1 MSVVKLQDVADE
13 LGKPV
18 ATILREAH
26 SADLVVWVPAQAL
39 QDQLDRELKA
49 PTSGSED
56 EIFGGVYRELGLR
69 NRYRFLPMRA
79 ISSESSSA
87 EAIKLPQLP
96 VPALGEGKIREF
108 EEIGGIVGWQRH
120 AEVCTLEEQADRLF
134 SLLPHQILEL
144 RSKEVIT
151 ISHLGSLDSQR
162 SDSDTVKVINWFPF
176 IQFKIGVESLVIKM
190 ADEEWL
196 MESLRS
202 GKTLR
207 KKREPVAESI
217 DQCQLENPEQKQE
230 AIFGETYKPL
240 RDLLFRIAN
249 DKKWHRRKRVEA
261 FWVVIRSELGKKK
274 LHQRKYDNEEQ
285 ILLQWD
291 ANTDIS
297 DEKDRAFFWKDS
309 KGRERRCARATL
321 ANYLTQLA
329 RHHKEF
335 DNYQA

>member
-1 MSVVKLQDVADE
+1 
-13 LGKPV
+13 
-18 ATILREAH
+18 
-26 SADLVVWVPAQAL
+26 
-39 QDQLDRELKA
+39 
-49 PTSGSED
+49 
-56 EIFGGVYRELGLR
+56 
-69 NRYRFLPMRA
+69 
-79 ISSESSSA
+79 
-87 EAIKLPQLP
+87 
-96 VPALGEGKIREF
+96 
-108 EEIGGIVGWQRH
+108 
-120 AEVCTLEEQADRLF
+120 LF
-134 SLLPHQILEL
+134 SLLPHQILEI
-144 RSKEVIT
+144 RSKKLIK
-151 ISHLGSLDSQR
+151 ISHLGALDSQR
-162 SDSDTVKVINWFPF
+162 SDTAKIINWFPF
-176 IQFKIGVESLVIKM
+176 IQFKVGVESLVIKM

-196 MESLRS
+196 LGSLRS

-261 FWVVIRSELGKKK
+261 FWLVIRSELGKEK

-297 DEKDRAFFWKDS
+297 DEKDRAFFWKDA

-321 ANYLTQLA
+321 VNYLTQLA

-335 DNYQA
+335 DSYQA

>member
-18 ATILREAH
+18 STILREAH
-26 SADLVVWVPAQAL
+26 SADLAVWVPAQAL
-39 QDQLDRELKA
+39 QEQLDRELMA

-79 ISSESSSA
+79 ISSESLSTES
-87 EAIKLPQLP
+87 IKLPQLQ
-96 VPALGEGKIREF
+96 VPAWGEGKIREF
-108 EEIGGIVGWQRH
+108 EEIGEILGWQWH
-120 AEVCTLEEQADRLF
+120 SEVCALEDQADRLF
-134 SLLPHQILEL
+134 SLLPLQQLEI
-144 RSKEVIT
+144 RSKEIIK
-151 ISHLGSLDSQR
+151 ISHLGALDSQQ
-162 SDSDTVKVINWFPF
+162 SDTAKIINWFPF
-176 IQFKIGVESLVIKM
+176 CQFKIGVESLVIKM

-196 MESLRS
+196 IESLRS

-207 KKREPVAESI
+207 KKREPITESI

-261 FWVVIRSELGKKK
+261 FWVVIRSELGKEK

>member
-1 MSVVKLQDVADE
+1 
-13 LGKPV
+13 
-18 ATILREAH
+18 
-26 SADLVVWVPAQAL
+26 
-39 QDQLDRELKA
+39 
-49 PTSGSED
+49 
-56 EIFGGVYRELGLR
+56 
-69 NRYRFLPMRA
+69 
-79 ISSESSSA
+79 

-108 EEIGGIVGWQRH
+108 EEIGEISGWQRH
-120 AEVCTLEEQADRLF
+120 AEICSIEDQADRLF
-134 SLLPHQILEL
+134 SLLPLHQLEI
-144 RSKEVIT
+144 RSKKLIK
-151 ISHLGSLDSQR
+151 ISHLGALDSQE
-162 SDSDTVKVINWFPF
+162 SDTAKIINWFPF
-176 IQFKIGVESLVIKM
+176 CQFKVGVESLVIKL

-196 MESLRS
+196 MESLRF

-207 KKREPVAESI
+207 KKTEPVTESI
-217 DQCQLENPEQKQE
+217 DQCQLGNPEQKQE

-240 RDLLFRIAN
+240 RDLLFRIVN
-249 DKKWHRRKRVEA
+249 DKKWHKRKRIEA
-261 FWVVIRSELGKKK
+261 FWVVIRSELGKEK

-297 DEKDRAFFWKDS
+297 DEKDRAFFWKDA

-335 DNYQA
+335 NSYQAQSPRNLLNLSVLKRSNRLSRSHFGDNTPPTRP

>member
-18 ATILREAH
+18 STILREAH
-26 SADLVVWVPAQAL
+26 SADLAVWVPAQAL
-39 QDQLDRELKA
+39 QEQLDRELKA

-69 NRYRFLPMRA
+69 NCYRFLPMKA
-79 ISSESSSA
+79 ISSESSST
-87 EAIKLPQLP
+87 EAFKLPQLP
-96 VPALGEGKIREF
+96 VPALGEVKIREF
-108 EEIGGIVGWQRH
+108 EEIGKIVGWQRH
-120 AEVCTLEEQADRLF
+120 AEACALEDQADRLF

-151 ISHLGSLDSQR
+151 ISHLGSIDSQR
-162 SDSDTVKVINWFPF
+162 PDTAKIINWFPF
-176 IQFKIGVESLVIKM
+176 CQFNIGVESLVIKL

-207 KKREPVAESI
+207 KKTEPVTESI
-217 DQCQLENPEQKQE
+217 DQCQLGNPEQKQE
-230 AIFGETYKPL
+230 AIFGEIYKPL

-261 FWVVIRSELGKKK
+261 FWVVIRSELGKEK
-274 LHQRKYDNEEQ
+274 LNQRKYDNEEQ

-291 ANTDIS
+291 ANTDTS
-297 DEKDRAFFWKDS
+297 DEKDRAFFWKDA

-335 DNYQA
+335 KSYQD

>member
-26 SADLVVWVPAQAL
+26 SAELAVWVPAQAL
-39 QDQLDRELKA
+39 QEQLDRELKA

-69 NRYRFLPMRA
+69 NRYRFRPMRA
-79 ISSESSSA
+79 VSSESLST

-96 VPALGEGKIREF
+96 VPAWGEGKIREF
-108 EEIGGIVGWQRH
+108 EEIGEIVGWQWH
-120 AEVCTLEEQADRLF
+120 AEVCSIEDQANRLF
-134 SLLPHQILEL
+134 SLLPLHQLEI
-144 RSKEVIT
+144 RSKNLIK
-151 ISHLGSLDSQR
+151 ISHLGALDSQE
-162 SDSDTVKVINWFPF
+162 SDTVKIINWFPF
-176 IQFKIGVESLVIKM
+176 CQFKVGVESLVIKL

-207 KKREPVAESI
+207 KKTEPVTESI
-217 DQCQLENPEQKQE
+217 DQCQLGNPEQKQE
-230 AIFGETYKPL
+230 AIFGEIYKPL

-261 FWVVIRSELGKKK
+261 FWVVIRSELGKEK
-274 LHQRKYDNEEQ
+274 LNQRKYDNEEQ

-291 ANTDIS
+291 ANTDTS
-297 DEKDRAFFWKDS
+297 DEKDRAFFWKDA

-335 DNYQA
+335 KSYQA

>member
-13 LGKPV
+13 LGKPI

-26 SADLVVWVPAQAL
+26 SADLAVWVPAQAL
-39 QDQLDRELKA
+39 QEQLDRELKA
-49 PTSGSED
+49 PASGSED
-56 EIFGGVYRELGLR
+56 EIFGRVYRELGLR

-79 ISSESSSA
+79 ISPESLST

-108 EEIGGIVGWQRH
+108 EEIGEISGWQRH
-120 AEVCTLEEQADRLF
+120 AEICSIEDQADRLF
-134 SLLPHQILEL
+134 SLLPLHQIEI
-144 RSKEVIT
+144 RSKKLIK
-151 ISHLGSLDSQR
+151 ISHLGALDSQE
-162 SDSDTVKVINWFPF
+162 SDTAKIINWFPF
-176 IQFKIGVESLVIKM
+176 CQFKVGVEPLVIKL

-196 MESLRS
+196 MESLRF

-207 KKREPVAESI
+207 KKTEPVTESI
-217 DQCQLENPEQKQE
+217 DQCQLGNPEQKQE

-240 RDLLFRIAN
+240 RDLLFRIVN
-249 DKKWHRRKRVEA
+249 DKKWHKRKRIEA
-261 FWVVIRSELGKKK
+261 FWVVIRSELGKEK

-297 DEKDRAFFWKDS
+297 DEKDRAFFWKDA

-335 DNYQA
+335 NSYQA

>member
-79 ISSESSSA
+79 ISSESSRA

-96 VPALGEGKIREF
+96 VPSLGEGKIREF

-151 ISHLGSLDSQR
+151 ISHLGSIDSQR
-162 SDSDTVKVINWFPF
+162 PDTAKIINWFPF
-176 IQFKIGVESLVIKM
+176 IQFKVGVESLVIKM

-196 MESLRS
+196 LGSLRS

-207 KKREPVAESI
+207 KKREPVAE
-217 DQCQLENPEQKQE
+217 
-230 AIFGETYKPL
+230 
-240 RDLLFRIAN
+240 
-249 DKKWHRRKRVEA
+249 
-261 FWVVIRSELGKKK
+261 
-274 LHQRKYDNEEQ
+274 
-285 ILLQWD
+285 
-291 ANTDIS
+291 
-297 DEKDRAFFWKDS
+297 
-309 KGRERRCARATL
+309 
-321 ANYLTQLA
+321 
-329 RHHKEF
+329 
-335 DNYQA
+335 